1 MGDVHVVSFLFH
13 KMKAL
18 PKLNRDVHFVDFY
31 INGSKLGLMPSN

>member
-18 PKLNRDVHFVDFY
+18 PKLNQDVHFV
-31 INGSKLGLMPSN
+31 GST